1 MRAAPTLTQIKAGT
15 AARRDH
21 GMQAKEADMPAS
33 TLPIVIPVVAM
44 FATFIIAVGAAAFWS
59 SRG

>member
-1 MRAAPTLTQIKAGT
+1 
-15 AARRDH
+15 
-21 GMQAKEADMPAS
+21 MPVS

-44 FATFIIAVGAAAFWS
+44 FATFIIVVGSVAFWS